1 MIWFVTSLIAATV
14 PLVLAVDRYVPRRGG
29 RFWISWTFALVAW
42 SGIVTHTLHERHL
55 DRLEWIAF
63 GIVAASV
70 GCLVAIDLAVKRL
83 PLAISYGSL
92 AVTISFLVVS
102 WRSEWSG
109 IGGAAIGAVSMF
121 AIAWTL
127 SRVRTGIGRGDVHL
141 SPLLGLAVGWFD
153 PWSVLI
159 AWFFTLLVGGL
170 VSAILLGSRRV
181 TRRSTIPYGPFLALG
196 AAVAISLVS

>member
-1 MIWFVTSLIAATV
+1 M
-14 PLVLAVDRYVPRRGG
+14 PRRGG
-29 RFWISWTFALVAW
+29 RFWVGWSFALIAW
-42 SGIVTHTLHERHL
+42 SGIVTGTLRERHL

-70 GCLVAIDLAVKRL
+70 GGLVAIDLAVKRL

-92 AVTISFLVVS
+92 AVTAGLLVVS

-127 SRVRTGIGRGDVHL
+127 SRVRTGIGRGDVHVA
-141 SPLLGLAVGWFD
+141 PLLGLAIGWVD

-159 AWFFTLLVGGL
+159 AWFFTLLAGGL
-170 VSAILLGSRRV
+170 VSAVLLGSRRV

-196 AAVAISLVS
+196 AAVAISLAS